1 MGSVV
6 LMETRLRRIG
16 RNLVLVGYGAVTI
29 TLGRAIVAVFSDF
42 NWSGRIAMGQR
53 LAFGVDLMAALFLL
67 GMLSGLRFVV
77 SIARTNS
84 ESASNFK
91 LAKLVSLGLASQS
104 ALFAFGL
111 LAYVVNEATM
121 KFPHTINPGFGSFG
135 WWYPT
140 IGGFLLAGIGYLL
153 VTKSFGVQ
161 FVDVHYE
168 VPDHGQTEN

>member
-1 MGSVV
+1 
-6 LMETRLRRIG
+6 METRLRRIG

-29 TLGRAIVAVFSDF
+29 TLCRAIVDVFSEF
-42 NWSGRIAMGQR
+42 NWSGRIAMGQQ
-53 LAFGVDLMAALFLL
+53 LAFGVDLMVALFLL
-67 GMLSGLRFVV
+67 GMLSALRFVV
-77 SIARTNS
+77 WIARTNS

-104 ALFAFGL
+104 AFFAFGL

-121 KFPHTINPGFGSFG
+121 KFTYGINPGFRSFG

-140 IGGFLLAGIGYLL
+140 IGSILLAGIGYLL

-161 FVDVHYE
+161 FVDVHNE
-168 VPDHGQTEN
+168 VPDHGLTEN